1 MKNFSKE
8 MAGLT
13 VGCILYVVSAILINP
28 VNIVP
33 GSVLGV
39 SVVAHSLW
47 GISIGTV
54 NLICNLPIMLV
65 CVMCFGKKILIYTI
79 VIIVSTSILIDWWLP
94 VFPTMFIQHG
104 LVLAVIGGIL
114 MGIGAGILMRAGG
127 TMGGTTAIGKI
138 LQKKNPRINM
148 GNALFVMD
156 TTVILIGAI
165 LLKSFTGFLYSVI
178 YTFVCSKAID
188 IGYTYKKAARVEG

>member
-13 VGCILYVVSAILINP
+13 VGCILYVVSTILINP

-114 MGIGAGILMRAGG
+114 MGIGAGILIRDGG
-127 TMGGTTAIGKI
+127 T
-138 LQKKNPRINM
+138 
-148 GNALFVMD
+148 LFVMD

-188 IGYTYKKAARVEG
+188 IVYTYKKAARVEG

>member
-1 MKNFSKE
+1 
-8 MAGLT
+8 
-13 VGCILYVVSAILINP
+13 
-28 VNIVP
+28 
-33 GSVLGV
+33 
-39 SVVAHSLW
+39 
-47 GISIGTV
+47 
-54 NLICNLPIMLV
+54 
-65 CVMCFGKKILIYTI
+65 
-79 VIIVSTSILIDWWLP
+79 
-94 VFPTMFIQHG
+94 
-104 LVLAVIGGIL
+104 

-188 IGYTYKKAARVEG
+188 IVYTYKKAARVEG